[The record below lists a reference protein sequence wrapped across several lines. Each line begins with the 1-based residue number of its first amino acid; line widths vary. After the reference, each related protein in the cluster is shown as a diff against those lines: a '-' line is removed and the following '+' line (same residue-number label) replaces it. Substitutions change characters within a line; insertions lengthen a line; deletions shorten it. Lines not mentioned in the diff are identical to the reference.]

1 MPLICGKLLMRES
14 HVECINRPNYQK
26 WLDEGDKVDIWFRHQ
41 KGLTAM
47 KRWIPI
53 TQWVGN
59 ARQELCSSKYDHLRK
74 RCCEKTGC
82 LITADG
88 SEDVKITPE
97 GLADYKVPPS
107 LSYLPACEDESMSN
121 TPDTI
126 DNDEEK
132 QEEETLDEDLEKPE
146 IWRLRKRAMSYVDAK
161 SKSCMKTVGVQE
173 QFNISTK
180 KWEDTEFCMMMTVRI
195 T

>member
-1 MPLICGKLLMRES
+1 MLTFGLGIKWVSQQWNVEYSSHSGLKMHGKKYVTVNMIS
-14 HVECINRPNYQK
+14 S
-26 WLDEGDKVDIWFRHQ
+26 
-41 KGLTAM
+41 
-47 KRWIPI
+47 
-53 TQWVGN
+53 GN
-59 ARQELCSSKYDHLRK
+59 AVGK
-74 RCCEKTGC
+74 KTGC

-88 SEDVKITPE
+88 SEDAKITPE

-146 IWRLRKRAMSYVDAK
+146 NDGK
-161 SKSCMKTVGVQE
+161 E
-173 QFNISTK
+173 F
-180 KWEDTEFCMMMTVRI
+180 EDCENER
-195 T
+195 